1 MKTLKKM
8 GAVSFA
14 YFVIASTA
22 MAQQAG
28 ASWDVS
34 AVVTE
39 INSTRAIIIAVG
51 MAIFGILGLI
61 LGYRMVRKIIG

>member
-1 MKTLKKM
+1 M
-8 GAVSFA
+8 GAVAFA